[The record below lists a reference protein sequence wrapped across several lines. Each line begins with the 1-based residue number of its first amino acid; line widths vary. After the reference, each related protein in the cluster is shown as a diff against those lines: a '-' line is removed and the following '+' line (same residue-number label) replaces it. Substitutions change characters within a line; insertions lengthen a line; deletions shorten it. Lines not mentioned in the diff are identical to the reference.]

1 MEEAL
6 SEPISTDARPLFN
19 ATRVSDKI
27 IYAHRNS
34 SFVTSVGPMSGLGGH
49 GRDGDEGAVL
59 FSRDVC
65 GQKEWKRDGY
75 GARGAVARGAGLEGA
90 KEKANDGEGKVPMTP

>member
-1 MEEAL
+1 ML
-6 SEPISTDARPLFN
+6 GLFSMPPVC
-19 ATRVSDKI
+19 RIKH
-27 IYAHRNS
+27 IYEHRNS

-65 GQKEWKRDGY
+65 GQEEWKRAGH
-75 GARGAVARGAGLEGA
+75 GTHGAVVRGAGLERA
-90 KEKANDGEGKVPMTP
+90 KERANDGEAKVPMTP